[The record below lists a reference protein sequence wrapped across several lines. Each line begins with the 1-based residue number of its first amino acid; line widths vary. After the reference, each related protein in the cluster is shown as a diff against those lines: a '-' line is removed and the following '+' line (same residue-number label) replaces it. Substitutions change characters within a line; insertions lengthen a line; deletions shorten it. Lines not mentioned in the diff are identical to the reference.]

1 MKKVLLVLVLMLLA
15 GLAFTS
21 GNMEVSISDN
31 DITRLEK
38 IVADLEPVSA
48 IQTALQL
55 YENDRNPILNF
66 VNAQEMKINAI
77 FNEYGIEYSM
87 FTTYTVSNPRAQ
99 VVLARL
105 KSRFSY
111 LDGIKYNNA
120 DKLRA
125 TLVLLEE

>member
-1 MKKVLLVLVLMLLA
+1 MILA
-15 GLAFTS
+15 GLAFAA

-38 IVADLEPVSA
+38 IVADLEPVHA
-48 IQTALQL
+48 IQTALRL
-55 YENDRNPILNF
+55 YENDRNPLLNF
-66 VNAQEMKINAI
+66 INAQEMKINAI
-77 FNEYGIEYSM
+77 FNEYGIEYNM

-105 KSRFSY
+105 KSRFSF